1 MPSAPGSFPSDFV
14 WGVATSA
21 YQIEGAHDADGRGPS
36 IWDRFCRVPG
46 AIANNETGDVACD
59 HYHRWAEDVR
69 LLRDLGVK
77 AYRFSIAW
85 PRVLPDGRGQANEAG
100 LAFYARLVD
109 ALLAAGIE
117 PYPTLYHWDLPQAL
131 QDRGGWPAR
140 DTVSAFADYAAAVVR
155 RLGDRVRYWT
165 THNEPMVVAIF
176 GHLFGNHAPG
186 VKDLR
191 AALQTA
197 HHLLLSHGQA
207 AQAIRA
213 EARRPVEVGITLN
226 LQPVDPL
233 SDAAADREA
242 AWRLDGFVNRWF
254 LDPIFRGAYPQDLL
268 PHFDGMAPTIQ
279 PGDLETIRT
288 PLDFLGVNYYSR
300 VRVRHKPEAILQAEH
315 VETPGAERS
324 LMWEIYPEGLGRLLA
339 RLASEYRPAA
349 ILITENG
356 MPLEDRPDATGAV
369 NDAPRIDFLRR
380 HFMQVQQ
387 ALAQGVPVRGYFV
400 WSFLDNFE
408 WALGYR
414 MRFGLVHVDFGTQQR
429 TPKASAHWYKQVIQA
444 SGALAS
450 GVA

>member
-1 MPSAPGSFPSDFV
+1 MPFPADFV

-21 YQIEGAHDADGRGPS
+21 YQIEGAHDVDGRGPS

-69 LLRDLGVK
+69 LLSELGVS

-85 PRVLPDGRGQANEAG
+85 PRILPEGRGHVNAAG
-100 LAFYARLVD
+100 LDFYDRLID
-109 ALLAAGIE
+109 ALLKAGIE

-140 DTVSAFADYAAAVVR
+140 DTVRAFADYATVVVR
-155 RLGDRVRYWT
+155 RLGDRVRRWT
-165 THNEPMVVAIF
+165 THNEPMVVAVF
-176 GHLFGNHAPG
+176 GHFYGSHAPG
-186 VKDLR
+186 VKDPW

-213 EARRPVEVGITLN
+213 EVHGPVQVGIALN

-233 SDAAADREA
+233 GDAPADQEA
-242 AWRLDGFVNRWF
+242 ARRFDGFVNRWF
-254 LDPIFRGAYPQDLL
+254 LEPLFRGNYPQDLMPYL
-268 PHFDGMAPTIQ
+268 DGLVPAVQ
-279 PGDLETIRT
+279 AGDLETIYT

-300 VRVRHKPEAILQAEH
+300 VRVRHNPEAILQAEQ

-324 LMWEIYPEGLGRLLA
+324 LMWEIYPEGLGRLLK
-339 RLASEYRPAA
+339 RLAAEYRPPA
-349 ILITENG
+349 IVITENG
-356 MPLEDRPDATGAV
+356 MPLEDKPDASGAV

-380 HFMQVQQ
+380 HLAQVQQ

-414 MRFGLVHVDFGTQQR
+414 MRFGLVHVDFRTQQR
-429 TPKASAHWYKQVIQA
+429 TPKASAAWYRQLMQ
-444 SGALAS
+444 SGRIE
-450 GVA
+450 